1 MSCWRPIK
9 FSNLGDPSVIA
20 FRPPISGCDTLC
32 CTLDF
37 STLEVFLDLL
47 ASSEDVL
54 ADNFGIWYLLVSND
68 LIRPSTRKFCSLLC
82 CEIILKALSPSTS
95 SLIGAGLD
103 LLSLLLLLENMDL
116 SLLFPELL
124 FIERDLSLSLSL
136 PSLDRSVAELDILG
150 EPVDVLEEDLVGAE
164 LDILELDLVNGT
176 FELLPDVLE
185 EPELVLVLLLT
196 PGLPE
201 PEGFA
206 ELDTVPV
213 LEDCSTC
220 GFLEAGPL
228 MTPGLRPV

>member
-1 MSCWRPIK
+1 M
-9 FSNLGDPSVIA
+9 
-20 FRPPISGCDTLC
+20 
-32 CTLDF
+32 
-37 STLEVFLDLL
+37 
-47 ASSEDVL
+47 
-54 ADNFGIWYLLVSND
+54 
-68 LIRPSTRKFCSLLC
+68 RPSTIKFWSLLC

-95 SLIGAGLD
+95 SLVGAGLD

-116 SLLFPELL
+116 SLLFPELP
-124 FIERDLSLSLSL
+124 FIERDFSLSLSL
-136 PSLDRSVAELDILG
+136 PSLDRSVAELDIFG
-150 EPVDVLEEDLVGAE
+150 DPVDVLEEDLVGAE

-185 EPELVLVLLLT
+185 DEPELVLVLLLT

-206 ELDTVPV
+206 ELDRVPV